1 MASNFGMED
10 GKYDT
15 IRWGRERVGERGGGR
30 GWPSRGAAG
39 RIFHVLRR
47 RRRWGCAGQ
56 KKCQPAG

>member
-15 IRWGRERVGERGGGR
+15 IRWGWEHVGEGAG